1 MKGWK
6 DSPFTHLALQKAGG
20 SSFQF
25 VPRQCAADNYVERG
39 SQACKTK
46 MCAKCCRKN
55 PSSCSTHAPKKKA
68 KVAASSPLS
77 APLPN
82 LAETN
87 CIILVLDL
95 TLKSDGDGFET
106 AVGMHANSEFRTGAR
121 TIFRGSIIEH
131 QKWTTFKLRK

>member
-25 VPRQCAADNYVERG
+25 VPRQCVADNCVERG

-55 PSSCSTHAPKKKA
+55 PSGCSTHAPKKKA
-68 KVAASSPLS
+68 KVAASSS
-77 APLPN
+77 AGGKRKAPAPSKQN
-82 LAETN
+82 KKAK
-87 CIILVLDL
+87 VA
-95 TLKSDGDGFET
+95 S
-106 AVGMHANSEFRTGAR
+106 SEKDASSSSAG
-121 TIFRGSIIEH
+121 GQHE
-131 QKWTTFKLRK
+131 

>member
-25 VPRQCAADNYVERG
+25 VPRQCAADNCVERG

-55 PSSCSTHAPKKKA
+55 PSGCSTHAPKKKA
-68 KVAASSPLS
+68 KVAASSS
-77 APLPN
+77 ATP
-82 LAETN
+82 ASSSDTN
-87 CIILVLDL
+87 VAASSPAGG
-95 TLKSDGDGFET
+95 KRKAPAPSKQNKK
-106 AVGMHANSEFRTGAR
+106 AKVASSEKDASSSSAG
-121 TIFRGSIIEH
+121 GQHE
-131 QKWTTFKLRK
+131 